1 MDEYDCT
8 AHPHMFSIDSDELCD
23 NDPYINIEFDYTN
36 INVSSDQMFPY
47 SSETKF
53 YGLYYVS
60 KDKEIVN
67 SSVIKWLSEIDV
79 PEAAFP
85 MVVTEISQCV
95 CEMVNGAYKNSR
107 NLSIRVDFSVT
118 RNLKEEEIKV
128 EEDEVNTLVHAATRT
143 IEDDPNE
150 IGYQDDWEYY
160 WAEEMD
166 IEVQEDDELRRTIE
180 DDPNEI
186 GYQDDWE
193 YYWAEE
199 MDIEVQEDD
208 ELRRTVEDYQN
219 DNVNGDTRSY
229 NWEEDMEI
237 EDNRFINDVESDE
250 DEWEY
255 GWEEGI
261 ETEEDIRFVPAAKS
275 CIEELKTVTTKET
288 EKCSICFEDFK
299 VGVCMPCSHMFHMD
313 CIQDWL
319 NISNSCPL
327 CRFQLPTI

>member
-1 MDEYDCT
+1 MDEYHCT

-23 NDPYINIEFDYTN
+23 NDPYINIEFDYT
-36 INVSSDQMFPY
+36 IISVPSDQMFPY

-79 PEAAFP
+79 PEAAFT
-85 MVVTEISQCV
+85 MVVIEISQCV
-95 CEMVNGAYKNSR
+95 CEMVNGAYKNSM

-166 IEVQEDDELRRTIE
+166 IEVQEDDELRRT
-180 DDPNEI
+180 
-186 GYQDDWE
+186 
-193 YYWAEE
+193 
-199 MDIEVQEDD
+199 
-208 ELRRTVEDYQN
+208 VEDYQN
-219 DNVNGDTRSY
+219 ENVNGDTRSY

-237 EDNRFINDVESDE
+237 EDNRFVNDVQIDE

-327 CRFQLPTI
+327 CRFQLPTNNTSE

>member
-1 MDEYDCT
+1 MAEYDCT

-23 NDPYINIEFDYTN
+23 NDPYINIEFDYT
-36 INVSSDQMFPY
+36 IISVPSDQMFPY

-79 PEAAFP
+79 PEAAFA

-166 IEVQEDDELRRTIE
+166 IEVQEDDELRRT
-180 DDPNEI
+180 
-186 GYQDDWE
+186 
-193 YYWAEE
+193 
-199 MDIEVQEDD
+199 
-208 ELRRTVEDYQN
+208 VEDYQN
-219 DNVNGDTRSY
+219 ENVNGDTRSY

-237 EDNRFINDVESDE
+237 EDNRFVNDVQIDE

-327 CRFQLPTI
+327 CRFQLPTNNTSE

>member
-23 NDPYINIEFDYTN
+23 NDPYINIEFDYT
-36 INVSSDQMFPY
+36 IISVPSDQMFPY

-53 YGLYYVS
+53 YALYYVS

-67 SSVIKWLSEIDV
+67 SSVIKWLSEIYV
-79 PEAAFP
+79 PEAAFA

-166 IEVQEDDELRRTIE
+166 IEVQEDDELRRT
-180 DDPNEI
+180 
-186 GYQDDWE
+186 
-193 YYWAEE
+193 
-199 MDIEVQEDD
+199 
-208 ELRRTVEDYQN
+208 VEDYQN
-219 DNVNGDTRSY
+219 ENVNGDTQSY

-237 EDNRFINDVESDE
+237 EDNRFVNDVQIDE

-275 CIEELKTVTTKET
+275 CIEELKTVTTKAT

-299 VGVCMPCSHMFHMD
+299 VGVCMPCLHMFHMD

-327 CRFQLPTI
+327 CRFQLPTNNTSE

>member
-23 NDPYINIEFDYTN
+23 NDSYINIEFDYA
-36 INVSSDQMFPY
+36 IISVLSDQMFPY

-53 YGLYYVS
+53 YDLYYVS

-79 PEAAFP
+79 PEAAFA

-95 CEMVNGAYKNSR
+95 CEMVNGEYKNSR

-166 IEVQEDDELRRTIE
+166 IEVQEDDELRRT
-180 DDPNEI
+180 
-186 GYQDDWE
+186 
-193 YYWAEE
+193 
-199 MDIEVQEDD
+199 
-208 ELRRTVEDYQN
+208 VEDYQN
-219 DNVNGDTRSY
+219 ENVNGDTRSY

-237 EDNRFINDVESDE
+237 EDNRFVNGVQIDE

-327 CRFQLPTI
+327 CRFQLPTNNTSE

>member
-1 MDEYDCT
+1 MDEYDCN
-8 AHPHMFSIDSDELCD
+8 AHPHMFSTDSDELCD
-23 NDPYINIEFDYTN
+23 NDPYINIKFDYT
-36 INVSSDQMFPY
+36 IISVPSDQMFPY
-47 SSETKF
+47 SSETKS

-60 KDKEIVN
+60 KDKEILKT
-67 SSVIKWLSEIDV
+67 SVIKWLPEIDV
-79 PEAAFP
+79 PEAAFT
-85 MVVTEISQCV
+85 MVVTEISRCV
-95 CEMVNGAYKNSR
+95 CEMVDGAYKNSR

-128 EEDEVNTLVHAATRT
+128 EEDEVNTLVHAAART

-150 IGYQDDWEYY
+150 IGYQD
-160 WAEEMD
+160 
-166 IEVQEDDELRRTIE
+166 EDYQDE

-219 DNVNGDTRSY
+219 ENVNGDTQSY
-229 NWEEDMEI
+229 NWEENMGI
-237 EDNRFINDVESDE
+237 EDNMFVNDVEGDE

-261 ETEEDIRFVPAAKS
+261 ETEENIRFVPAVKS
-275 CIEELKTVTTKET
+275 CIEDLKTVTTKET

>member
-1 MDEYDCT
+1 MDEYNCI

-23 NDPYINIEFDYTN
+23 NDPYINIEFDYT
-36 INVSSDQMFPY
+36 IISVPSDQMFPY

-67 SSVIKWLSEIDV
+67 SSVIEWLSEIDV
-79 PEAAFP
+79 PEAAFA
-85 MVVTEISQCV
+85 MVVIEISQCV

-128 EEDEVNTLVHAATRT
+128 EEDEVNTLAHAAT
-143 IEDDPNE
+143 
-150 IGYQDDWEYY
+150 
-160 WAEEMD
+160 
-166 IEVQEDDELRRTIE
+166 RTIE

-219 DNVNGDTRSY
+219 ENVNGDTRSY

-237 EDNRFINDVESDE
+237 EDNRFVSDVQIDE

-327 CRFQLPTI
+327 CRFQLPTNNTSE